1 MRFMRKPN
9 SSQISHQDPEL
20 NLETGWRPVDFGGKV
35 PEPNPNPRLQP
46 LGTFLMRW
54 GGVFWG
60 LLFFFF
66 LVDFQLPQLFFFN
79 YVSGNAM

>member
-1 MRFMRKPN
+1 M
-9 SSQISHQDPEL
+9 
-20 NLETGWRPVDFGGKV
+20 

-66 LVDFQLPQLFFFN
+66 FLVDFQLPQLFFFN